1 MTPASE
7 RERPL
12 IAFVSDA
19 VEFAGA
25 EQYMVFIIEAL
36 RDHFDFVVVAS
47 DRAPDETKK
56 RSANAGAETTV
67 VRGLTRRPTIRSTA
81 RLAQTLRRLQPDVT
95 HINMSDQG
103 GGLTAFLAARLARGR
118 NLATLHN
125 AMPNRDGWKEFLS
138 TATLRNAETVIA
150 VSDQIGLYLES
161 RRIGAVVVKHG
172 LLPPKLNPEAR
183 RVLGIDSEE
192 FVVGGVGRLHRQK
205 GWDILCRAAALVHQS
220 SPDIRFV
227 VIGEGEE
234 RQALE
239 QEPTCVAI
247 DFMGYMADASS
258 LLGAFD
264 LLVMPSRYEGWD
276 SWRSKECSRCPDRCL
291 GIDGLVE
298 VIGDS
303 GTPRSCRDPAAL
315 ADAIVE
321 LAGDPAQRADLVARG
336 AERAPRL
343 FDRDRMA
350 EQTAAVYEPAD
361 IPGKRGTR
369 RETSTEE
376 DDSLRGPV
384 GRQGSSAWK

>member
-1 MTPASE
+1 MFEMTPASE

-36 RDHFDFVVVAS
+36 HDHFDFVVVTS
-47 DRAPDETKK
+47 DRAPDETRK
-56 RSANAGAETTV
+56 RSADAGAKTTV

-81 RLAQTLRRLQPDVT
+81 RLAQTLRRLEPDVT

-103 GGLTAFLAARLARGR
+103 DGLTAFLAARLARGR

-125 AMPNRDGWKEFLS
+125 AMPNRDAWKEFLS
-138 TATLRNAETVIA
+138 TATLRNAKTVIA

-161 RRIGAVVVKHG
+161 RRIRVVVVKHG
-172 LLPPKLNPEAR
+172 LLPPKLNLEAR

-205 GWDILCRAAALVHQS
+205 GWDILCRAAALVQQS

-239 QEPTCVAI
+239 QEPTCADI
-247 DFMGYMADASS
+247 DFRGYMEEASS

-264 LLVMPSRYEGWD
+264 LLVIPSRYEG
-276 SWRSKECSRCPDRCL
+276 L
-291 GIDGLVE
+291 GLVAIEAMLSGIPIVAARIASLGE
-298 VIGDS
+298 VLGD
-303 GTPRSCRDPAAL
+303 AARLVPPENPELL
-315 ADAIVE
+315 AEAIVE

-350 EQTAAVYEPAD
+350 EQTAAVYESL

-369 RETSTEE
+369 R
-376 DDSLRGPV
+376 DDVHR
-384 GRQGSSAWK
+384 